1 MLMSANNLKESN
13 VKKILSLFLTF
24 LKIGTFTFGGG
35 YAMIPLIQRE
45 IVQKRKWITD
55 DDILEI
61 TAIAEST
68 PGPIAVNTATFVGYR
83 ICKFGGAFFSTLGVV
98 LPSFLI
104 IAAISYVLREFLH
117 IKAVRYAFYGI
128 RAGVLALIL
137 KALWTMYRQC
147 PAKVISYTIAALAF
161 ISVAFFKINVLFVL
175 PACALIGLISS
186 FAAARRKKR

>member
-1 MLMSANNLKESN
+1 MSANNPKKSN